1 MKGAHR
7 RGGARKRQWV
17 LKLLLVG
24 LEKKQWMWIFLEVQL
39 RPLNKHTLGRK
50 VKDQSEDFSVSCR
63 ALSILA
69 FPLHRRRG

>member
-24 LEKKQWMWIFLEVQL
+24 LEKKKMDV
-39 RPLNKHTLGRK
+39 
-50 VKDQSEDFSVSCR
+50 DFSRGS
-63 ALSILA
+63 AKA
-69 FPLHRRRG
+69 PLTNTL